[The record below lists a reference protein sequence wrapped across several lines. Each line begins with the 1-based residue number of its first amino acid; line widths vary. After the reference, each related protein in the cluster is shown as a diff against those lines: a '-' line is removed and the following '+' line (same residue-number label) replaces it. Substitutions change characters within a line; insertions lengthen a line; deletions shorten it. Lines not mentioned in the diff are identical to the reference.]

1 MHINAAQLL
10 GLNKQTCKNA
20 WYHEIKFAHRIRY
33 CWMAYRVD
41 GAQEMERN
49 YRVGLV
55 VCQWVGLT

>member
-20 WYHEIKFAHRIRY
+20 WYHEMKFAHRIRY

-41 GAQEMERN
+41 GVDVAQETERN
-49 YRVGLV
+49 
-55 VCQWVGLT
+55 